1 MYIQYSIHPTGS
13 RRPKTALLAV
23 SRSMHWLCLHPHPP
37 FASHTHSRTHS
48 LTRSIVTQQRII
60 NRPGVQPTPGARTV
74 SQGQRGKEKRSGE
87 ESERGREREAQA
99 KCGPGLGDVWLVHRM
114 QPASQPAGRSLSCQ
128 RSSRRTRMYVGCM
141 YVCMDVWM
149 YVTRPI
155 SV

>member
-1 MYIQYSIHPTGS
+1 M
-13 RRPKTALLAV
+13 
-23 SRSMHWLCLHPHPP
+23 
-37 FASHTHSRTHS
+37 
-48 LTRSIVTQQRII
+48 
-60 NRPGVQPTPGARTV
+60 QPTPGARTV
-74 SQGQRGKEKRSGE
+74 SQGQRGT
-87 ESERGREREAQA
+87 ERRDLVRRAREREGEREAQA

-141 YVCMDVWM
+141 YVWMYGCM

>member
-1 MYIQYSIHPTGS
+1 M
-13 RRPKTALLAV
+13 
-23 SRSMHWLCLHPHPP
+23 
-37 FASHTHSRTHS
+37 
-48 LTRSIVTQQRII
+48 
-60 NRPGVQPTPGARTV
+60 QPTPGARTV
-74 SQGQRGKEKRSGE
+74 SQGQRGTEKRSGE
-87 ESERGREREAQA
+87 ESEGGREREAQEAQA

-141 YVCMDVWM
+141 YVCMYVWM